1 MKRFNLEIV
10 VGLFMLL
17 GFASVVYLS
26 VKLGDVSL
34 FDNDHYRVKA
44 RFGSVSGLKLGASVQ
59 IGGVDIGK
67 VATISL
73 DPKSYDAVVTL
84 DIKNGIE
91 LQDDCIASVR
101 TSGIIGDRYISI
113 LPGGSPM
120 VIEEGGEIFET
131 ESAINLEELLS
142 KYIFENN

>member
-1 MKRFNLEIV
+1 MKRYNLEIV
-10 VGLFMLL
+10 VGLFMLI
-17 GFASVVYLS
+17 GFACFIYLS

-44 RFGSVSGLKLGASVQ
+44 RFGSVAGLKLGASVQ
-59 IGGVDIGK
+59 IGGVDVGK
-67 VATISL
+67 VASISL
-73 DPKSYDAVVTL
+73 DPKSYDAVVAL
-84 DIKNGIE
+84 DIQRSIE

-113 LPGGSPM
+113 LPGGSP
-120 VIEEGGEIFET
+120 ILIDEGGEIFET

-142 KYIFENN
+142 KYIFESN